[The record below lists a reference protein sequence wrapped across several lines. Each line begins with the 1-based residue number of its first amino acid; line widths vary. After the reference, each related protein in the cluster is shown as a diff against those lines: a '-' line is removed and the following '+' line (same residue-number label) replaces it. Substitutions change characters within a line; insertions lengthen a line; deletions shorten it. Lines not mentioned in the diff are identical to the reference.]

1 MAVCAKQAIR
11 YEIENV
17 KQNTIFNGFHG
28 TLRLSD
34 IVFVFRIVPACPL
47 RIVVNTPIYP

>member
-1 MAVCAKQAIR
+1 MQNQMR
-11 YEIENV
+11 YEIENL
-17 KQNTIFNGFHG
+17 NTIQFLMVFMEHW
-28 TLRLSD
+28 LSD